1 MIDIHEYS
9 DVNDAA
15 LETAWEGLETAG
27 ACPHVFLSASW
38 IRPWAARFA
47 VGMRPCILVGVT
59 DDAGGSRVVGIAPF
73 FRAPSGRLEL
83 PVNYVSQRGGFI
95 VRPDRPDDVR
105 AFRSAVLAYLASR
118 RERLLLRSLV
128 GSDAAAIWDA
138 ARSSGFLLNRLP
150 ARVSPY
156 VDTSGSWDEFLAG
169 RPRKVTHEWER
180 KMRKLGRAGAYE
192 VKRLIPGSD
201 PHSFIDAMIEIE
213 ERSWKEESGT
223 SITQRGVADFY
234 HELAA
239 SFITDAS
246 DGAAL
251 LPFWLELDGRRIGF
265 LLGIAYGG
273 TYYALKTSF
282 DEEFRKL
289 TPGVALFHHA
299 IKYAFD
305 RGFDRFDFV
314 GQRARWKDEWATGH
328 TEHATLRCYPR
339 SVRGIARHFVDT
351 HLKRIGKRVTGEG
364 AH

>member
-1 MIDIHEYS
+1 MIDIREYT

-15 LETAWEGLETAG
+15 LQAAWAGLETAG

-38 IRPWAARFA
+38 VRPWAARFA
-47 VGMRPCILVGVT
+47 AGMRPHILVGVSN
-59 DDAGGSRVVGIAPF
+59 DDGGPRIVGIAPF
-73 FRAPSGRLEL
+73 FRTPSGGLEL

-95 VRPDRPDDVR
+95 VRADLPDDVR
-105 AFRSAVLAYLASR
+105 AFRASVLAHLASR

-128 GSDAAAIWDA
+128 TSDAAATWDTARA
-138 ARSSGFLLNRLP
+138 AGFLLNRLP

-180 KMRKLGRAGAYE
+180 KMRKLERAGAHE
-192 VKRLIPGSD
+192 VKRLMPGSD
-201 PHSFIDAMIEIE
+201 PHPLIDAMIEIE

-234 HELAA
+234 HELAG
-239 SFITDAS
+239 SFIAERS
-246 DGAAL
+246 AGSEL

-265 LLGIAYGG
+265 LFGIAYRG

-289 TPGVALFHHA
+289 APGVTLFHHA
-299 IKYAFD
+299 INYAFEH
-305 RGFDRFDFV
+305 GLDRFDFV
-314 GQRARWKDEWATGH
+314 GQRARWKDEWATGNI
-328 TEHATLRCYPR
+328 EHATLRCYPR
-339 SVRGIARHFVDT
+339 SVRGVTRHFIDT
-351 HLKRIGKRVTGEG
+351 HLKRVGKRVIGEG
-364 AH
+364 TH